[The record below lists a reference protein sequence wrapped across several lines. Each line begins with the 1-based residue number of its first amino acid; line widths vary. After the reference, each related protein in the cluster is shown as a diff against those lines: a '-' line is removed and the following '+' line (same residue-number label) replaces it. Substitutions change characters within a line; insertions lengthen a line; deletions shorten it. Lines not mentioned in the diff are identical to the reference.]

1 MSVERRNGLPPVL
14 TTDEENVFAYYVCE
28 MALRWV
34 GLGQSDIPNLVQ
46 NLLNKGKKKK
56 IHFRIAG

>member
-14 TTDEENVFAYYVCE
+14 TIDEENVIANYVCE

-34 GLGQSDIPNLVQ
+34 GLGPSDILNLVH
-46 NLLNKGKKKK
+46 NLLYKEKKS
-56 IHFRIAG
+56 ISG